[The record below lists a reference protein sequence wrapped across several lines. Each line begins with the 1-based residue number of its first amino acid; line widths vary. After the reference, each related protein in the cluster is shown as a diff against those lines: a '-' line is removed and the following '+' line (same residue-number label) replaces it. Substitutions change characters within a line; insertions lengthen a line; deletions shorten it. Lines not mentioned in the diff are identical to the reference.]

1 MIAPEPGH
9 QSKPALTPFSQQ
21 HATGEIGIALLGCGV
36 VGSGVARLLSTKASD
51 YARRLGRPV
60 RLVGAAVR
68 DLTRARPGLEPAQ
81 LTTDPWTLIHDPRV
95 HIVVEVMGGV
105 APACDLILAALDAR
119 KPVVTA
125 NKEVLAR
132 HGDRLVAR
140 AHAREVGLYAEGAVA
155 GGIPILLPIQRSLVA
170 NSLSAIYGIVNGTTN
185 YILTRMAEEG
195 TPFDRALAE
204 AQRLGYAEADPTSD
218 VDGHDAAYKAAILAG
233 LLANRRVPVE
243 AVHREGIAKL
253 APSDFAY
260 ARELGYAI
268 KLLAI
273 IRRVGERVDVRVH
286 PTMIPVAHPL
296 AAIRLVTNAVAVKGD
311 AVGEV
316 MFSGPGAGQLPTA
329 SAVVADILNAA
340 EHLEKPGSLMA
351 WPDPT
356 EADVIPLSETVSR
369 FYLRLR
375 ADDRPGVL
383 GSVGASF
390 GSHGVS
396 IRYFVQKEGSGD
408 QAEMVFVTHPVRE
421 GSFRDAI
428 KAIAADGAI
437 RELEAIV
444 RVEEDV

>member
-1 MIAPEPGH
+1 MVAPESGEQP
-9 QSKPALTPFSQQ
+9 QPALMPSSPQP
-21 HATGEIGIALLGCGV
+21 ATGEIGIALLGCGV
-36 VGSGVARLLSTKASD
+36 VGSGVAELLSKKASD

-68 DLTRARPGLEPAQ
+68 DLARTRPGLAPSQ
-81 LTTDPWTLIHDPRV
+81 LTTDPLALVHDPRV

-105 APACDLILAALDAR
+105 EPACALILAAIEAN

-132 HGDRLVAR
+132 RGDLILAR
-140 AHAREVGLYAEGAVA
+140 AQERGVGIYAEGAVA
-155 GGIPILLPIQRSLVA
+155 GGIPILLPLKRSLVA

-195 TPFDRALAE
+195 APFARALAE

-218 VDGHDAAYKAAILAG
+218 VDGHDAAYKVAILAG

-243 AVHREGIAKL
+243 AVHREGIAQL
-253 APSDFAY
+253 APIDFAY

-273 IRRVGERVDVRVH
+273 VRRVGERVDVRVH
-286 PTMIPVAHPL
+286 PTMIPDSHPL
-296 AAIRLVTNAVAVKGD
+296 AAIRLVTNAIAVKGD

-340 EHLEKPGSLMA
+340 EHLERPGTLMA

-356 EADVIPLSETVSR
+356 QAEVVPLAETVSR

-383 GSVGASF
+383 GSVGGSF

-396 IRYFVQKEGSGD
+396 IRYFVQKEGSGT

-421 GSFRDAI
+421 GDFRE
-428 KAIAADGAI
+428 AIAAIRGDGAV
-437 RELEAIV
+437 REIEAIV